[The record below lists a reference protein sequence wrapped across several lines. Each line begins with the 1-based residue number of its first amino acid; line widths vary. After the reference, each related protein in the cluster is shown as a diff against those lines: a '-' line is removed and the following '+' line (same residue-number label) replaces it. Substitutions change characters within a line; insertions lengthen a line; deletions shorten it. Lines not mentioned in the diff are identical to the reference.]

1 MLDSGSA
8 PPVNAELDRAFRR
21 VVAQVLRPA
30 IVGVVAAAIV
40 LLGVRPALGQQ
51 PSASTRSKA
60 AEHYDRGVDHF
71 ERAEYAAAVKE
82 FLAADELVPST
93 DALNSAIAA
102 ARRSNDHLLVLRAS
116 QRAIARESVDP
127 KLAAGAREAL
137 TEASRHLARIEASC
151 EPAPCTLELD
161 GSPIPPGT
169 NFTLP
174 GTHTIVAKAEGRE
187 ASEERLA
194 MAAGSSYR
202 VALTLKAALATPSPT
217 PAAVPPAETRA
228 PAPAAPDK

>member
-8 PPVNAELDRAFRR
+8 HPVNAELRRAFSSD
-21 VVAQVLRPA
+21 VATLLRPA
-30 IVGVVAAAIV
+30 FLGIVTALLVTVA
-40 LLGVRPALGQQ
+40 GRPALGQQ
-51 PSASTRSKA
+51 PSASTRTKA

-71 ERAEYAAAVKE
+71 ERDQYAAAVKE
-82 FLAADELVPST
+82 FLAADELVPSS

-151 EPAPCTLELD
+151 EPAPCTL
-161 GSPIPPGT
+161 
-169 NFTLP
+169 
-174 GTHTIVAKAEGRE
+174 
-187 ASEERLA
+187 
-194 MAAGSSYR
+194 
-202 VALTLKAALATPSPT
+202 
-217 PAAVPPAETRA
+217 
-228 PAPAAPDK
+228 